1 MGAMCP
7 TSLLPV
13 DAYISPQ
20 IDGGWRALPLEV
32 SISLFMSNNRSLQFV
47 PAYAG
52 HALIL
57 DDGTSEHLVE
67 ELFASAE
74 VKSEK
79 LWHSMVHYSFG
90 VDSPRVLD
98 PRKIHHTSD
107 FFGFLERHLERVE
120 SAPSLLNKRYDVFS
134 LRLPKLST
142 SDEAHLMRLMGR
154 AKDARVAL
162 MLATES
168 LPSGDLL
175 DEFGVI
181 VALGERMEWLKAV
194 QPMEVG
200 GVIAALEV
208 DGLFFSPGYP
218 TLMALHSRR
227 YKRYSSYR
235 AEAVQSVQKESRDY
249 LKFLEE
255 LDGGDE

>member
-1 MGAMCP
+1 MGAMSP
-7 TSLLPV
+7 SPLLPV

-32 SISLFMSNNRSLQFV
+32 SVSLLMSHNRSLQFV

-57 DDGTSEHLVE
+57 DDGASEHLVE
-67 ELFASAE
+67 EIFASAKA
-74 VKSEK
+74 KSERT
-79 LWHSMVHYSFG
+79 WPSMVYYSFG
-90 VDSPRVLD
+90 VENPRVLD
-98 PRKIHHTSD
+98 PTEIYGTHD
-107 FFGFLERHLERVE
+107 FFGFLERHLERIE
-120 SAPSLLNKRYDVFS
+120 AAPSILNKRYDIFA
-134 LRLPKLST
+134 LHLQELSPA
-142 SDEAHLMRLMGR
+142 DERQLMRLMER
-154 AKDARVAL
+154 AKSARVAL

-168 LPSGDLL
+168 LPAGELL

-181 VALGERMEWLKAV
+181 VALGDRMEWLREV

-200 GVIAALEV
+200 GVIAELEI
-208 DGLFFSPGYP
+208 DGLYFSPGYP

-235 AEAVQSVQKESRDY
+235 AETVESVQKESRDY
-249 LKFLEE
+249 LKFLEQ